1 MKVDYGVIKK
11 IITEQDVYYIILEKC
26 GLFLDK
32 DNFTIGEKDEI
43 LNFLKG
49 KAITGR
55 EEKMNYGEWH
65 KVYWKENSE
74 SKRRIKWKWHWNT
87 IKIFMIKVGAY
98 YRDATMSEL
107 DLEYTKDLDNTVVSQ
122 KEYKYIQDKVDKI
135 YNKYC
140 KYFTKIYLSAS

>member
-1 MKVDYGVIKK
+1 
-11 IITEQDVYYIILEKC
+11 
-26 GLFLDK
+26 
-32 DNFTIGEKDEI
+32 
-43 LNFLKG
+43 
-49 KAITGR
+49 
-55 EEKMNYGEWH
+55 
-65 KVYWKENSE
+65 
-74 SKRRIKWKWHWNT
+74 
-87 IKIFMIKVGAY
+87 MIKVGAY